1 MREREMEFCPF
12 RTVMETFPAVLVGQ
26 GDVTR
31 TRFELCLKEKCP
43 AFRVMRGGRELF
55 EAGEAVKAVFGS
67 RGRRTGV
74 CRRESKKSSEVCHGK
89 I

>member
-1 MREREMEFCPF
+1 M
-12 RTVMETFPAVLVGQ
+12 
-26 GDVTR
+26 
-31 TRFELCLKEKCP
+31 LKRKMPSVPCDE
-43 AFRVMRGGRELF
+43 GGRELF

>member
-43 AFRVMRGGRELF
+43 AFRVMVRELF
-55 EAGEAVKAVFGS
+55 EAGEAVKAVSGS
-67 RGRRTGV
+67 RERRTGV